1 MSLAELQ
8 STVSELE
15 GRIEGQTAN
24 IESLKSTISTKD
36 EIITVSMRRILF
48 YVCKNAHVYTKCSYA
63 H

>member
-15 GRIEGQTAN
+15 GRLEGQTAN

-36 EIITVSMRRILF
+36 EIIMVSMRHILCVMIF
-48 YVCKNAHVYTKCSYA
+48 V
-63 H
+63 